1 MNTRCVDR
9 THVVCVHKVRSAHTS
24 CVQLTHRVFKRAS
37 TGRKCWLCAC
47 KEGAQVP
54 SRALQ
59 TKRGWWVLSVVGF
72 GSRCAN
78 GVRRY
83 IAGPK
88 VHTGSPKAHKNAVIF
103 TRDVSSAPQC
113 TLDGP
118 VALPRSDSVAV
129 PGFDFQNP
137 RTRRTGE
144 PCVRHSWAGRTQVVS
159 VEHIMGRSDTAWVR
173 AQRALD

>member
-1 MNTRCVDR
+1 M
-9 THVVCVHKVRSAHTS
+9 RSANAS
-24 CVQLTHRVFKRAS
+24 CVQAGQIQLKQNSLYGQGMLVVRMQRGCAS
-37 TGRKCWLCAC
+37 AV
-47 KEGAQVP
+47 EGFANE
-54 SRALQ
+54 
-59 TKRGWWVLSVVGF
+59 RGWWVLSVVGF